1 MTETERQLHLNVNIT
16 NIGRHPSAWRFLD
29 DPAAFVDVD
38 FYQRIARV
46 AERGTFDAVFL
57 SDGVAL
63 HQEPPTEPYQSLE
76 PTILLT
82 ALAGVT
88 EHVGLIGTASTTF
101 NDPFNLAR
109 RFASLDHVSKGR
121 VALNV
126 VTTYSPRA
134 AANFGS
140 TEQLDH
146 EARYSRAEEFVD
158 VVVKLWDSWEDG
170 AVVGDRARGTLTDG
184 HLIHPIDHKGKYFAV
199 RGPSIVPRS
208 PQGRPVLVQAG
219 SSEAGKS
226 LGARIGDLIFT
237 AQTTHAAAQEFYTD
251 MRARAAGYGRDPDHL
266 VILPGLYP
274 IVGSTE
280 VAARQRK
287 DELDALFDFDRELPR
302 LADQLGLDPAEL
314 RLDQELPYAKLSDVT
329 DIKGSRGFFEAT
341 IKLSR
346 ERGYTVREL
355 LLSNGGA
362 HRQIVG
368 APDQIADS
376 IEHWFRTR
384 AADGFNL
391 NFDVFPTGLE
401 LFTDHVIPALRRR
414 GLFRHEYTGS
424 TLRDHLGLPRPRSQY
439 QAAVGV
445 RPDGR
450 RADPEAIAPKVA
462 GERAV
467 RPQNIGTEAPPLDAA
482 AAS

>member
-1 MTETERQLHLNVNIT
+1 MSERELHLNVNIT
-16 NIGRHPSAWRFLD
+16 SIGRHPAAWRFLD

-38 FYQRIARV
+38 FFRKIAEV

-63 HQEPPTEPYQSLE
+63 HREPPTEPYQALE

-82 ALAGVT
+82 TLGAAT
-88 EHVGLIGTASTTF
+88 SRVGLIGTASTTF

-109 RFASLDHVSKGR
+109 RFASLDHVSRGR

-134 AANFGS
+134 AANFGLA
-140 TEQLDH
+140 EAPDH
-146 EARYSRAEEFVD
+146 DARYARAEEFVD
-158 VVVKLWDSWEDG
+158 VVFDLWDSWEDG
-170 AVVGDRARGTLTDG
+170 AITGDRFTDPAR
-184 HLIHPIDHKGKYFAV
+184 IHPIDHKGHHFSV
-199 RGPSIVPRS
+199 RGPSLVPRS

-226 LGARIGDLIFT
+226 LGARVGDLIFT
-237 AQTTHAAAQEFYTD
+237 AQTTHAAAREFYTD
-251 MRARAAGYGRDPDHL
+251 MRARAAAFGRDPDHL
-266 VILPGLYP
+266 VILPGLWP

-280 VAARQRK
+280 SAARERK
-287 DELDALFDFDRELPR
+287 ATFDALFDFDRELPR
-302 LADQLGLDPAEL
+302 LADQLGLDPSDL
-314 RLDQELPYAKLSDVT
+314 KLDEELPYDKLSDVT
-329 DIKGSRGFFEAT
+329 EIRGSRGFFEAT
-341 IKLSR
+341 VRLSR

-368 APDQIADS
+368 APEQIADS

-391 NFDVFPTGLE
+391 NFDLFPTGLE
-401 LFTDHVIPALRRR
+401 LFVDHVVPLLRRR
-414 GLFRHEYTGS
+414 GIFRREYTGR
-424 TLRDHLGLPRPRSQY
+424 TLRDHLGLPRPRS
-439 QAAVGV
+439 
-445 RPDGR
+445 RFEETP
-450 RADPEAIAPKVA
+450 
-462 GERAV
+462 
-467 RPQNIGTEAPPLDAA
+467 
-482 AAS
+482 

>member
-1 MTETERQLHLNVNIT
+1 MAERELHLNVNIT
-16 NIGRHPSAWRFLD
+16 SIGRHPAAWRFLD

-38 FYQRIARV
+38 FFATIARV

-63 HQEPPTEPYQSLE
+63 HREPPTEPYQSLE
-76 PTILLT
+76 PTVLLT

-88 EHVGLIGTASTTF
+88 SHVGLIGTASTTF

-109 RFASLDHVSKGR
+109 RFASLDHVSRGR

-134 AANFGS
+134 AANFGLA
-140 TEQLDH
+140 EAPDH
-146 EARYSRAEEFVD
+146 AARYARAEEFVD
-158 VVVKLWDSWEDG
+158 VVFGLWDSWEDG
-170 AVVGDRARGTLTDG
+170 AIVGDRSRGVLTDG
-184 HLIHPIDHKGKYFAV
+184 ARIHPIDHKGEHFSV
-199 RGPSIVPRS
+199 RGPSLVPRS

-219 SSEAGKS
+219 SSEAGKQ
-226 LGARIGDLIFT
+226 LGARVGDLIFT
-237 AQTTHAAAQEFYTD
+237 AQTTHAAAQQFYTD
-251 MRARAAGYGRDPDHL
+251 MRSRAAAFGRDPDHL
-266 VILPGLYP
+266 VILPGLWP

-280 VAARQRK
+280 AEARERK
-287 DELDALFDFDRELPR
+287 DALDALFDFDRELPR
-302 LADQLGLDPAEL
+302 LADQLGLDPADL
-314 RLDQELPYAKLSDVT
+314 HLDSELPYDKLSDVT
-329 DIKGSRGFFEAT
+329 EIRGSRGFFEAT
-341 IKLSR
+341 VTLSR

-368 APDQIADS
+368 APAQVADS

-401 LFTDHVIPALRRR
+401 LFTDHVVPLLRDR
-414 GLFRHEYTGS
+414 GIFRHEYTGR
-424 TLRDHLGLPRPRSQY
+424 TLRDHLGLPRPLSRY
-439 QAAVGV
+439 QEV
-445 RPDGR
+445 
-450 RADPEAIAPKVA
+450 AP
-462 GERAV
+462 
-467 RPQNIGTEAPPLDAA
+467 
-482 AAS
+482 

>member
-1 MTETERQLHLNVNIT
+1 MSDPDRQLHLNVNIT
-16 NIGRHPSAWRFLD
+16 NIGRHPAAWRFLD

-38 FYQRIARV
+38 FYREIARI

-63 HQEPPTEPYQSLE
+63 YQEPPVEPYQSLE
-76 PTILLT
+76 PTVLLT
-82 ALAGVT
+82 ALAAAT

-121 VALNV
+121 AALNI

-134 AANFGS
+134 AANFSS
-140 TEQLDH
+140 TEALDH

-158 VVVKLWDSWEDG
+158 VVTKLWDSWEDG
-170 AVVGDRARGTLTDG
+170 AIVGDKVTGQFTDG
-184 HLIHPIDHKGKYFAV
+184 ERIHTIDHVGPHFAV

-219 SSEAGKS
+219 SSEVGKA
-226 LGARIGDLIFT
+226 LGSRVGDIIFT
-237 AQTTHAAAQEFYTD
+237 AQTTHAGAQEFYQDIRT
-251 MRARAAGYGRDPDHL
+251 RAAAHGRDPDHV

-274 IVGSTE
+274 IVGATE
-280 VAARQRK
+280 AEARARK
-287 DELDALFDFDRELPR
+287 DALDALFDFDRELPR
-302 LADQLGLDPAEL
+302 LAAQLGIDVVDLDL
-314 RLDQELPYAKLSDVT
+314 HKELPYSKLADVSDV
-329 DIKGSRGFFEAT
+329 KGSRGFFEST
-341 IKLSR
+341 VKQSR
-346 ERGYTVREL
+346 EQGWTVREL
-355 LLSNGGA
+355 ILSNGGA

-368 APDQIADS
+368 APEQIADS

-401 LFTDHVIPALRRR
+401 LFTDHVIPELRRR
-414 GLFRHEYTGS
+414 GLFRHEYTGT
-424 TLRDHLGLPRPRSQY
+424 TLREHLGLPRPASRYSP
-439 QAAVGV
+439 ALAV
-445 RPDGR
+445 
-450 RADPEAIAPKVA
+450 
-462 GERAV
+462 
-467 RPQNIGTEAPPLDAA
+467 
-482 AAS
+482 

>member
-1 MTETERQLHLNVNIT
+1 MSERELHLNVNIT
-16 NIGRHPSAWRFLD
+16 SIGRHPAAWRFLD

-38 FYQRIARV
+38 FFKKIAEV

-63 HQEPPTEPYQSLE
+63 HREPPTEPFQSLE

-82 ALAGVT
+82 ALASAT
-88 EHVGLIGTASTTF
+88 KHVGLIGTASTTF

-109 RFASLDHVSKGR
+109 RFASLDHVSRGR

-134 AANFGS
+134 AANFGLA
-140 TEQLDH
+140 EAPDH
-146 EARYSRAEEFVD
+146 DARYARAEEFVD
-158 VVVKLWDSWEDG
+158 VVFDLWDSWEDG
-170 AVVGDRARGTLTDG
+170 AIGGDQFLDPAR
-184 HLIHPIDHKGKYFAV
+184 IHPIDHKGQHFSV
-199 RGPSIVPRS
+199 RGPSLVPRS

-226 LGARIGDLIFT
+226 LGARVGDLIFT
-237 AQTTHAAAQEFYTD
+237 AQTTHTAAREFYTD
-251 MRARAAGYGRDPDHL
+251 MRARAAGFGRDPDHL
-266 VILPGLYP
+266 VILPGLWP

-280 VAARQRK
+280 AEARSRK
-287 DELDALFDFDRELPR
+287 AEFDALFDFDRELPR
-302 LADQLGLDPAEL
+302 LADQLGLDPAFL
-314 RLDQELPYAKLSDVT
+314 KLDEELPYDKLSDVT
-329 DIKGSRGFFEAT
+329 EIRGSRGFFEAT
-341 IKLSR
+341 VKLSR

-368 APDQIADS
+368 APAQIADS

-391 NFDVFPTGLE
+391 NFDLFPSGLE
-401 LFTDHVIPALRRR
+401 LFVDHVVPLLRRR
-414 GLFRHEYTGS
+414 GIFRREYTGR
-424 TLRDHLGLPRPRSQY
+424 TLRDHLGLPRPRS
-439 QAAVGV
+439 
-445 RPDGR
+445 RFEETP
-450 RADPEAIAPKVA
+450 
-462 GERAV
+462 
-467 RPQNIGTEAPPLDAA
+467 
-482 AAS
+482 